1 MSLVMRLPEILE
13 KAKAEYQ
20 ASVRGAYD
28 TVEILEQKSE
38 MSGETSDENTTNF
51 DNQLVY
57 GENLSYMK
65 YLFEK
70 QKMGGGIQ
78 LIYVDPPF
86 YSGSNYQASIR
97 IESPLLESIPS
108 IKPLVYDDRWE
119 HGLDDY
125 LTMLCGRLFMMRDL
139 LTEDGSIWVH
149 LDWHVV
155 HYVKILMDAIFG
167 EKNFVNEIIWQYKS
181 GGTSKNHFSR
191 KHDTLL
197 FYGKNPKP
205 SLAIPLEKS
214 YNREYKPY
222 RFKGVKEYKDE
233 LGWYTMVN
241 MKDVWKIDMVGR
253 TSRERTGYATQKPEA
268 LIRRILESCTKEG
281 DLCADFFCG
290 AGTLAATAQKMNRR
304 WIACDMGPLAVATTE
319 KRLAKDGGSFSLLV
333 QKELNT
339 KGAGFLTVRG
349 EFPETPF
356 SDKKML
362 RLTLEDYHPHVEAL
376 PLEDDCKNAVLSVI
390 EKDPLQL
397 MDYWSVDFN
406 YDNEHHR
413 PTMCFVKGKDRI
425 ETVCEKMQGRFGQV
439 SLRFCDVFG
448 NSYFHVIDMTDH
460 QHE

>member
-1 MSLVMRLPEILE
+1 MSLLTSLPKILE
-13 KAKAEYQ
+13 NAREEYETTV
-20 ASVRGAYD
+20 SGKYD
-28 TVEILEQKSE
+28 TLEIVDHD
-38 MSGETSDENTTNF
+38 SGNV
-51 DNQLVY
+51 LAY
-57 GENLSYMK
+57 GENLQFMK
-65 YLFEK
+65 YLADAKK
-70 QKMGGGIQ
+70 QAGGIK

-97 IESPLLESIPS
+97 IESPLMKTIPA

-119 HGLDDY
+119 HGIEDY
-125 LTMLCGRLFMMRDL
+125 LTMLCARLFMMRDL
-139 LTEDGSIWVH
+139 LAEDGSIWVH

-167 EKNFVNEIIWQYKS
+167 EKNFVNEIVWMYKS

-205 SLAIPLEKS
+205 ALSIPLEKS

-222 RFKGVKEYKDE
+222 RFKGVKEYKDD

-241 MKDVWKIDMVGR
+241 MKDVWQIDMVGR
-253 TSRERTGYATQKPEA
+253 TSGERTGYATQKPEA

-304 WIACDMGPLAVATTE
+304 WIACDMGSLAVTATE
-319 KRLAKDGGSFSLLV
+319 KRLAKEQGAFTLLV
-333 QKELNT
+333 QKGLKINGT
-339 KGAGFLTVRG
+339 GLLSIRG

-356 SDKKML
+356 DDKKIL
-362 RLTLEDYHPHVEAL
+362 RFTLEDYRLHVEDL
-376 PLEDDCKNAVLSVI
+376 PLEDESRDVVASILEN
-390 EKDPLQL
+390 DPLQL
-397 MDYWSVDFN
+397 IDFWSVDFD
-406 YDNEHHR
+406 YDGKTHK

-425 ETVCEKMQGRFGQV
+425 ETVCEKMHDRFGMV
-439 SLRFCDVFG
+439 SLRLCDVFG
-448 NSYFHVIDMTDH
+448 NSYFHVLDMTE
-460 QHE
+460 QHHE